1 MERKRV
7 ERIISAK
14 VGEDLDAALEKYIA
28 LDTHTTKS
36 EYIREALR
44 ERLERDAEKLGLTL
58 VELARLPLEELQRRI
73 EYKIFGV
80 GNASSDNQNKD
91 SRV

>member
-1 MERKRV
+1 MERKKV
-7 ERIISAK
+7 EKLISAK

-36 EYIREALR
+36 EYIREAVR
-44 ERLERDAEKLGLTL
+44 ERLERDAEKVGLTL

-73 EYKIFGV
+73 SE
-80 GNASSDNQNKD
+80 
-91 SRV
+91 RVLQREDRKGAG